1 MVDVNDGKWYRWHD
15 EDDRNHRRR
24 WVVGMGAAT
33 LSLLTLVRFFFA
45 QVYFED
51 CFDLCC
57 LSSSSVLVR
66 HGTGKLMTGYK
77 TRKQMA
83 LLRSDRGR
91 NLAQRLSVA
100 SLAESN
106 LGKTRETSMGT
117 RHTAIIHDSL
127 KQECMCTKCTR
138 QNGQLNCR
146 DIVADC
152 NQGMTKGPSDVY
164 VKCVSFVFPSLVETL

>member
-1 MVDVNDGKWYRWHD
+1 
-15 EDDRNHRRR
+15 
-24 WVVGMGAAT
+24 MGCRYGCGDAEPAD
-33 LSLLTLVRFFFA
+33 SGAFFFA

-138 QNGQLNCR
+138 QNGQRPRSC
-146 DIVADC
+146 
-152 NQGMTKGPSDVY
+152 PSDHSIQPALGRGGHARAHISGKIHSYLVPMLRRVILP
-164 VKCVSFVFPSLVETL
+164 VKGILSPY